1 MESLPF
7 FGLLE

>member
-7 FGLLE
+7 WPNV